1 MNLPAR
7 RNRKTARKPS
17 PNPRIQKF
25 NHTALNR
32 DPMKILENPTVRTTL
47 IVGVATLGVA
57 AIFVGPEDSKGILAT
72 TAENSAS
79 EGADKAPG
87 KTSKA
92 DGSRKL
98 VGTPAD
104 ETDNTEIV
112 EWGDE
117 AFIDDTEGFDPTP
130 SDDDGGFNPSPI
142 DNDNSAPNPESNA
155 GSASSLPELGA
166 DAGQPV
172 AGAPVPIG

>member
-1 MNLPAR
+1 
-7 RNRKTARKPS
+7 
-17 PNPRIQKF
+17 
-25 NHTALNR
+25 
-32 DPMKILENPTVRTTL
+32 MKILENPTVRTTL

-79 EGADKAPG
+79 DGADSALG
-87 KTSKA
+87 GTAKA
-92 DGSRKL
+92 DSSPKL
-98 VGTPAD
+98 VGTPAE

-130 SDDDGGFNPSPI
+130 SDDDGGFNPTPMDDDSG
-142 DNDNSAPNPESNA
+142 SEPNPESNA